1 MKMLATALSLAAAL
15 VAVVAVSVAP
25 PGSTLC

>member
-15 VAVVAVSVAP
+15 VVVVGVSVAA